1 MKLIS
6 WNVNGIRAA
15 MKKGFAESI
24 HKVNPDVLCL
34 QETKAHQDDVD
45 AMMHGYH
52 HIWNSAEKK
61 GYAGTAVFS
70 KVKPLTV
77 AYGIGIAEHDK
88 EGRVI
93 TLEYDDFYVVN
104 AYVPNSKRG
113 LFRLPYRKTWDHEF
127 TQYLKKLDA
136 QKPVIVCGDLNVA
149 HTPLDIANPAP
160 NYNKTAGFT
169 QQEIDGFSHL
179 LSQGF
184 IDTFREFNKAPG
196 QYTWWGMW
204 NNLRARNIGWRI
216 DYFLISKRL
225 RPRLHSA
232 FILPYI
238 MGSDHCPVGIEIQN

>member
-113 LFRLPYRKTWDHEF
+113 LFK
-127 TQYLKKLDA
+127 
-136 QKPVIVCGDLNVA
+136 I
-149 HTPLDIANPAP
+149 
-160 NYNKTAGFT
+160 
-169 QQEIDGFSHL
+169 
-179 LSQGF
+179 
-184 IDTFREFNKAPG
+184 
-196 QYTWWGMW
+196 
-204 NNLRARNIGWRI
+204 
-216 DYFLISKRL
+216 
-225 RPRLHSA
+225 
-232 FILPYI
+232 
-238 MGSDHCPVGIEIQN
+238 